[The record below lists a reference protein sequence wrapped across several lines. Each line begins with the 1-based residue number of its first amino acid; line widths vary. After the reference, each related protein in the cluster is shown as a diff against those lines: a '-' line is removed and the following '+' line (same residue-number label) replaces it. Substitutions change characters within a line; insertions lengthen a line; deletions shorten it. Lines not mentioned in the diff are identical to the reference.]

1 MFRFD
6 RTVNMGA
13 VLQIGTMLVGLIYF
27 GATLQGDAA
36 QTKREVEAIRINMN
50 EAVRGMREAQTQSTT
65 AMRADIGSALGRLEG
80 SVSALQGQINSLPD
94 LGARLTQAER
104 RLEAYDTRWSGLEG
118 NINRIRDSLVETRA
132 DVNAMARGITLGGQ
146 PRDPNSASP
155 IRPAR

>member
-13 VLQIGTMLVGLIYF
+13 VLQIGTVVVGIVF
-27 GATLQGDAA
+27 MVATLRNDAE
-36 QTKREVEAIRINMN
+36 QTKRDVESLRVSMSD
-50 EAVRGMREAQTQSTT
+50 AVRGMRETQTQSIT
-65 AMRADIGSALGRLEG
+65 AMRADVSSALGRLEG
-80 SVSALQGQINSLPD
+80 SVSALQGQISSLPD

-132 DVNAMARGITLGGQ
+132 DVNAMARGIGAA
-146 PRDPNSASP
+146 PSRDPNGASP
-155 IRPAR
+155 TRPAR

>member
-13 VLQIGTMLVGLIYF
+13 VLQIGTVLVGIIYV
-27 GATLQGDAA
+27 AANMQSDAN
-36 QTKREVEAIRINMN
+36 QTKRDVEALRVGMN
-50 EAVRGMREAQTQSTT
+50 EAVRGMRDAQAQTGQ
-65 AMRADIGSALGRLEG
+65 AMRADINAALGRMEG
-80 SVSALQGQINSLPD
+80 SISALQGQISSLPD

-132 DVNAMARGITLGGQ
+132 DVNALARTSPPML
-146 PRDPNSASP
+146 RDPNGAAP
-155 IRPAR
+155 TRPTR